1 MEKQILA
8 QVQKAMDS
16 AITSELVGYNKPLS
30 KLTERVIE
38 AHSDELFTLVD
49 GEFSSLIG
57 GDGFKDA
64 LREALNKKLARTLIH
79 RMGGELEKQVNSLKQ
94 NPQTRAK
101 IMLAISQI
109 VDELQQPLHTESK
122 S

>member
-8 QVQKAMDS
+8 QVEKAMGE
-16 AITSELVGYNKPLS
+16 AITKELVGYNKPLS

-38 AHSDELFTLVD
+38 ANSNDLF
-49 GEFSSLIG
+49 SLINDEFANLLN

-64 LREALNKKLARTLIH
+64 LREALHQKLAKTLIA
-79 RMGGELEKQVNSLKQ
+79 RMGGELEKQVNELKQ

-101 IMLAISQI
+101 ITLAISQI
-109 VDELQQPLHTESK
+109 VEDL
-122 S
+122 

>member
-8 QVQKAMDS
+8 QVEKAMGE
-16 AITSELVGYNKPLS
+16 AITKELVGYNKPLS

-38 AHSDELFTLVD
+38 ENSGELFGLINE
-49 GEFSSLIG
+49 EFAGLLN

-64 LREALNKKLARTLIH
+64 LREALHQKLAKTLIA
-79 RMGGELEKQVNSLKQ
+79 RMGGALEKQVNELKQ

-101 IMLAISQI
+101 ITLAISQI
-109 VDELQQPLHTESK
+109 VEEL
-122 S
+122 

>member
-57 GDGFKDA
+57 GDGFDD
-64 LREALNKKLARTLIH
+64 LYGNEAETPYSILANITL
-79 RMGGELEKQVNSLKQ
+79 
-94 NPQTRAK
+94 TY
-101 IMLAISQI
+101 
-109 VDELQQPLHTESK
+109 
-122 S
+122 